1 MLVLRAPARRRR
13 KMKMRILKYALI
25 TAAVVAFATPGL
37 AGIQARMQGQI
48 IDTQGK
54 PIPHASVTL
63 KGVDVTTFEKVL
75 KVDKK
80 GFFKALIIDAT
91 NRYKLV
97 IEADGYQSQ
106 ERPLKV
112 PAGSTNNFFKYELV
126 SIAEAQAEGERN
138 VMEQPGYKQVRE
150 AKELYLAGDKAA
162 ARDKLEEGLAE
173 VPGFLPALGLL
184 AELHYEMGDSQAALE
199 AAQSCLEEDDE
210 SVKCLAV
217 AANAASNLGDETLKA
232 EYMARYEE
240 VNPDDPSVLYN
251 EAAGYLNKLDDDSA
265 RPLLEKCVDVGPDF
279 PPCHFEYGMLLLRT
293 GDMEGAKGHL
303 EKYLELVPDG
313 RDAETARETIKY
325 L

>member
-1 MLVLRAPARRRR
+1 M
-13 KMKMRILKYALI
+13 MTRILKYSLIAL
-25 TAAVVAFATPGL
+25 TFVAFVTPSH
-37 AGIQARMQGQI
+37 AGIQARLQGQI
-48 IDTQGK
+48 IDSQGK
-54 PIPHASVTL
+54 PIPHAKVTL

-91 NRYKLV
+91 NRYMLV

-106 ERPLKV
+106 QRPIKV
-112 PAGSTNNFFKYELV
+112 PAGSTDNFFKYELV
-126 SIAEAQAEGERN
+126 SIAQARAESERD

-150 AKELYLAGDKAA
+150 AKELYLTGDKEG

-173 VPGFLPALGLL
+173 VPDFLPALGLL
-184 AELHYEMGDSQAALE
+184 AELNYEMGDSEAALE
-199 AAQSCLEEDDE
+199 AAQRCLEEDDE

-217 AANAASNLGDETLKA
+217 AANAASNLGDEALKA
-232 EYMARYEE
+232 EYLARYEE
-240 VNPDDPSVLYN
+240 INPDDPSVLYN

-265 RPLLEKCVDVGPDF
+265 RPLLEKCVEVGPDF

-303 EKYLELVPDG
+303 EKYLELAPEG